1 MKKRAMAIPIVLI
14 LATVLGLIST
24 FMLKSQQQYNKS
36 NKTSFA
42 QLQTYF
48 VARAGVQHAM
58 LKIKYLHRELYDAIC
73 LSQGRNPLFDFSL
86 ISPDDENTP
95 YKAIKSYNPGP
106 IFLYSSG
113 YLGLTNNGVFTDN
126 FETKVR
132 NANLW
137 LNAFMSDLNSNSA
150 DNPNQINGTTTNM
163 TLDLN
168 NMPTEIKSLMTK
180 PFKNA
185 TYKVSKLNIAA
196 QNNNDSAVKVENN
209 AIVELVID
217 ASVLVPKDSNPE
229 HDEPFGYQI
238 KKTVKISRD

>member
-86 ISPDDENTP
+86 INSGDMKTP

-106 IFLYSSG
+106 IFLYG
-113 YLGLTNNGVFTDN
+113 QGQYANDGVFTPN
-126 FETKVR
+126 FNKTDCDKWLKSFMADINSNTDDLAATEYGK
-132 NANLW
+132 ANLV
-137 LNAFMSDLNSNSA
+137 
-150 DNPNQINGTTTNM
+150 
-163 TLDLN
+163 LDLN
-168 NMPTEIKSLMTK
+168 KLDSKITGLMSE
-180 PFKNA
+180 PFQKA
-185 TYKVSKLNIAA
+185 SYLVSSLNIAA
-196 QNNNDSAVKVENN
+196 QNIDDKTSKVENN
-209 AIVELVID
+209 AIVELVINS
-217 ASVLVPKDSNPE
+217 AILTARQESWQ
-229 HDEPFGYQI
+229 YQI
-238 KKTVKISRD
+238 KKTVKITRD